1 MTELVTAAKTAARD
15 ALNDLETPEAD
26 IPPLLVA
33 KTPKGYLSVQLEMP
47 QELDERDMV
56 ADYMMALIA
65 CSRATEAVFI
75 CTAWIATATFDD
87 MRRPSQRE
95 DKDEVLVLAYDN
107 GDTTSLWMAGLTRHE
122 NRPPDMGLWK
132 QDGDSAV
139 GGRFAEALSLGLKL
153 AETVAE
159 IPGLQDQLDEAA
171 TPEEISSLAVI
182 LVKTL
187 QMTRNA

>member
-1 MTELVTAAKTAARD
+1 MTDLVTAAKTAARD
-15 ALNDLETPEAD
+15 ALNDLEAPQAD

-47 QELDERDMV
+47 QEPDQRDMV

-75 CTAWIATATFDD
+75 CTAWMATATLAD
-87 MRRPSQRE
+87 MRRPSERE
-95 DKDEVLVLAYDN
+95 DKNEVLVLAHDN

-132 QDGDSAV
+132 HDEESTM

-153 AETVAE
+153 SETVAQ

-171 TPEEISSLAVI
+171 TPEEISSLA
-182 LVKTL
+182 LVLVETL
-187 QMTRNA
+187 QKARNA